1 MMKFKNAFVMFIFSA
16 VIGAIIGA
24 VIWGFLRVMNLGIH
38 LLWHT
43 LPNALGND
51 TLVTL
56 WPLLLCGVGG
66 VIIGILQKVWGPYPE
81 ELSVV
86 MAKKKKDGVYPYD
99 RVPQMLVAAMLPLL
113 FGAALGPEA
122 GLTGVIVGLCCWAGA
137 NFRFAGKTLPELSEV
152 GFAATLSVLFGS
164 PLFGFVMPVEEDIY
178 SDREIRLPKAVKT
191 FATFCAIFG
200 GLAVCMLLGHIF
212 GGGAGLPRFADA
224 SVEKGDILLM
234 FPVVLIGVFYGLLFK
249 GSEILLHKVA
259 SPFHKYPV
267 ILAVVGGLFL
277 GATGI
282 FFPISMF
289 SGEHEMS
296 VLMEEYLIYTPVM
309 LFVIAAVKMV
319 LINVCLCSGWRG
331 GHFFPAI
338 FAGVCV
344 GYACALVLPI
354 DPVFSCAV
362 ACAAV
367 MTTVM
372 RKPFAVAMLL
382 MLYFPVNCLF
392 YLIAASFLAAL
403 IPDFFGGKNHANA

>member
-1 MMKFKNAFVMFIFSA
+1 MMKLKNAFVMFIFSA

-24 VIWGFLRVMNLGIH
+24 VIWGFLRLMNLGIH

-43 LPNALGND
+43 LPEMIANDALA
-51 TLVTL
+51 TL

-81 ELSVV
+81 DLQVV

-99 RVPQMLVAAMLPLL
+99 RVPQMLIAAMLPLL

-122 GLTGVIVGLCCWAGA
+122 GLTGVIVGLCCWAGD
-137 NFRFAGKTLPELSEV
+137 NFKFAGKTLPELSEV

-178 SDREIRLPKAVKT
+178 SDREVKLPKNVKM

-224 SVEKGDILLM
+224 AVEKGDILMM
-234 FPVVLIGVFYGLLFK
+234 FPVVLIGVVYGLLFK
-249 GSEILLHKVA
+249 GSEILLHKITA
-259 SPFHKYPV
+259 PLRKYPV
-267 ILAVVGGLFL
+267 VLAVVGGLLL
-277 GATGI
+277 GAVGM
-282 FFPISMF
+282 FFPITMF
-289 SGEHEMS
+289 SGEHEMAE
-296 VLMEEYLIYTPVM
+296 LMGIYTQYTAAA
-309 LFVIAAVKMV
+309 LFVIAAVKMI
-319 LINVCLCSGWRG
+319 LINVCLSSGWRG

-344 GYACALVLPI
+344 GYACALVMPI

-362 ACAAV
+362 ATAAV

-372 RKPFAVAMLL
+372 RKPIAVAMLL
-382 MLYFPVNCLF
+382 MLCFPVNCLF

-403 IPDFFGGKNHANA
+403 VPDILGGKKYAND

>member
-1 MMKFKNAFVMFIFSA
+1 MFIFSA
-16 VIGAIIGA
+16 SIGAIIGA
-24 VIWGFLRVMNLGIH
+24 VVWGFLRVMNLGID

-43 LPNALGND
+43 LPEALGGG
-51 TLVTL
+51 VVATL
-56 WPLLLCGVGG
+56 WPILLCGVGG
-66 VIIGILQKVWGPYPE
+66 LIIGYFQKVWGPYPE
-81 ELSVV
+81 ELQVV

-99 RVPQMLVAAMLPLL
+99 RIPQMLVAAILPLL

-122 GLTGVIVGLCCWAGA
+122 GLTGVIVGLCCWAGH
-137 NFRFAGKTLPELSEV
+137 NFKFAGKTLPELAEV

-164 PLFGFVMPVEEDIY
+164 PLFGFVMPVEKDIY
-178 SDREIRLPKAVKT
+178 SDEEMKLPKGVKI

-200 GLAVCMLLGHIF
+200 GLAICMLLGRLF
-212 GGGAGLPRFADA
+212 GGGSGLPRFGEAFVD
-224 SVEKGDILLM
+224 KQDILWM
-234 FPVVLIGVFYGLLFK
+234 FPVVLIGVVYGLLFK
-249 GSEILLHKVA
+249 GSESVLHKLSA
-259 SPFHKYPV
+259 PFRKYP
-267 ILAVVGGLFL
+267 IALALGGGLLL
-277 GATGI
+277 GATGMV
-282 FFPISMF
+282 FPIAMF
-289 SGEHEMS
+289 SGEHEMG
-296 VLMEEYLIYTPVM
+296 VLMEEYLQYTPAL

-344 GYACALVLPI
+344 GFACASVIPI

-382 MLYFPVNCLF
+382 MLCFPVECLL
-392 YLIAASFLAAL
+392 YLIGASFLAAL
-403 IPDFFGGKNHANA
+403 IPDFLGGKQHENA